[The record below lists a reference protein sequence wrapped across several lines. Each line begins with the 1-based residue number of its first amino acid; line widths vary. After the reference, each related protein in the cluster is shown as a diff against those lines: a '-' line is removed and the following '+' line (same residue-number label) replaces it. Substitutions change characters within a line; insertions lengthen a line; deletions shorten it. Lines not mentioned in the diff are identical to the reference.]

1 MKRKI
6 IEASHRFPKL
16 ITNPRI
22 MNVCSARISNI
33 LVKTKHER
41 LFNTIRVDRQSKS
54 YKETCS
60 LVTKAIRVG
69 CGGGGGGQEAAVPPS
84 WIKSVSLG
92 KTF

>member
-1 MKRKI
+1 M
-6 IEASHRFPKL
+6 IEASRRFPKP

-22 MNVCSARISNI
+22 MTVCSAKMSNI
-33 LVKTKHER
+33 LVKTKHDR

-69 CGGGGGGQEAAVPPS
+69 CGGGAGGCSPP
-84 WIKSVSLG
+84 KLG
-92 KTF
+92 KIRFTRENFLKEQ